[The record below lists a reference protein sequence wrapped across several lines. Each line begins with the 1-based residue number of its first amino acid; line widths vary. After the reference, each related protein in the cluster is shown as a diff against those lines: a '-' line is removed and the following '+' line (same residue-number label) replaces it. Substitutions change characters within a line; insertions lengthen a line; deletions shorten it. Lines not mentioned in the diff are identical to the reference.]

1 MPSVIHCRARPV
13 RSIVALSSHG
23 MLRYRFAA
31 LSLCRFAA
39 LPLCRFAALPLCRF
53 AALPLCRFAALPL
66 CRFAALPLCRFA
78 ALPLCRFAAPLRV
91 RGRTLDA
98 GACRA
103 RTRVAGCSPVSAQ
116 APPPQSRSAPNPPKN
131 DRAFAS
137 RLSM

>member
-53 AALPLCRFAALPL
+53 AALPRRFA
-66 CRFAALPLCRFA
+66 CAAERLTPARA
-78 ALPLCRFAAPLRV
+78 ARERASP
-91 RGRTLDA
+91 
-98 GACRA
+98 GAR
-103 RTRVAGCSPVSAQ
+103 P
-116 APPPQSRSAPNPPKN
+116 
-131 DRAFAS
+131 
-137 RLSM
+137 

>member
-53 AALPLCRFAALPL
+53 AALPLCRFAALPR
-66 CRFAALPLCRFA
+66 RFACA
-78 ALPLCRFAAPLRV
+78 AERLTPARAARERASP
-91 RGRTLDA
+91 
-98 GACRA
+98 GAR
-103 RTRVAGCSPVSAQ
+103 P
-116 APPPQSRSAPNPPKN
+116 
-131 DRAFAS
+131 
-137 RLSM
+137 

>member
-66 CRFAALPLCRFA
+66 CRFAALPRRFA
-78 ALPLCRFAAPLRV
+78 CAAERLTPARAA
-91 RGRTLDA
+91 RERA
-98 GACRA
+98 SPGAR
-103 RTRVAGCSPVSAQ
+103 P
-116 APPPQSRSAPNPPKN
+116 
-131 DRAFAS
+131 
-137 RLSM
+137 

>member
-53 AALPLCRFAALPL
+53 AALPLCRFAA
-66 CRFAALPLCRFA
+66 
-78 ALPLCRFAAPLRV
+78 PLRV
-91 RGRTLDA
+91 RGRLLDA

-103 RTRVAGCSPVSAQ
+103 RTRIAGCSPVSAQ
-116 APPPQSRSAPNPPKN
+116 APPPQPRSAPNPPKN